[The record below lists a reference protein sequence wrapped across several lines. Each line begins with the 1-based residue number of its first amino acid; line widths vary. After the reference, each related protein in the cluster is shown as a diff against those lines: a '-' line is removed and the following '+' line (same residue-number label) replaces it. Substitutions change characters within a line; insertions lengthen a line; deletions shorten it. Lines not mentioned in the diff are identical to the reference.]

1 MTKRNANSLNN
12 PSPAL
17 PGILSHKGRGKQ
29 RAFTLI
35 ELLVVVLIIGILAA
49 VAVPQ
54 YKKAV
59 IKSRAVEAMTL
70 LKAITDNQEVY
81 YLNNGKYTS
90 NFDNLDIKIATE
102 LMGKNTDETSSTYLY
117 RCDDIEEWG
126 FPRTCIASTG
136 NKDMPDFE
144 FHLKNATATGKNYYG
159 KKWCRAYN
167 KNETALQICKSMGT
181 SDPDAW
187 KPELFFKLN

>member
-1 MTKRNANSLNN
+1 MKKTVKNN
-12 PSPAL
+12 RAFTLINRVGQAL
-17 PGILSHKGRGKQ
+17 PDNAPAKGHLA
-29 RAFTLI
+29 AFTLI

-90 NFDNLDIKIATE
+90 N
-102 LMGKNTDETSSTYLY
+102 
-117 RCDDIEEWG
+117 
-126 FPRTCIASTG
+126 
-136 NKDMPDFE
+136 
-144 FHLKNATATGKNYYG
+144 
-159 KKWCRAYN
+159 
-167 KNETALQICKSMGT
+167 
-181 SDPDAW
+181 
-187 KPELFFKLN
+187 